1 MSKEVRQKL
10 VVMLSRIPYPLEKGD
25 KLRAFHHIKQLSN
38 SYDIYLFAITK
49 PHSDNLIAEKL
60 LSEFCKDIHFVPV
73 NIFQSIIGVMESLFH
88 FRPLQIG
95 LFHNSITQRKISR
108 IIQRI
113 SPDAL
118 FVQLHRM
125 APYVTNINIAK
136 VVDLQDAFSMGVFR
150 RLHRVNLFLR
160 PIYWFEYQLLKH
172 YEQKMVQQFDHSV
185 IISDVDRKWIDPE
198 LEKGILLVQNGVDFE
213 FYQPSE
219 IDKEFDLLFTGNM
232 GYMPN
237 IDASEYLVKD
247 IMPIVWKSFPEAKV
261 VLAGAN
267 PHTRV
272 KNLASDRVLVTGF
285 VDDLRFYYQ
294 RSKVFVAPMRMGSGL
309 QNKLLEAMA
318 MQIPSITSDVAN
330 KSLKAADKQE
340 IIIANNSNEV
350 AEAIIKILSHEIDS
364 TQLCAN
370 AFQFISNRYNWDS
383 QTEILH
389 QAIQDS
395 LSNLSKLKY

>member
-1 MSKEVRQKL
+1 MNNQTKQKL
-10 VVMLSRIPYPLEKGD
+10 VVMLSRVPYPLEKGD

-49 PHSDNLIAEKL
+49 PSANNQIAENL
-60 LSEFCKDIHFVPV
+60 LKEFCKEIHFVPV
-73 NIFQSIIGVMESLFH
+73 NILEKIIGTMESFFH

-95 LFHNSITQRKISR
+95 LFHNLFTQRKIDR
-108 IIQRI
+108 IIHRI
-113 SPDAL
+113 SPDAV

-125 APYVTNINIAK
+125 APYVSNIAVPK
-136 VVDLQDAFSMGVFR
+136 VIDLQDAFSMGVSR
-150 RLHRVNLFLR
+150 RLHRVNMFLR
-160 PIYWFEYQLLKH
+160 PLYWFEYLLLKR
-172 YEQKMVQQFDHSV
+172 YEQKMVQQFDKTI
-185 IISDVDRKWIDPE
+185 IISEVDRKWIDPNH
-198 LEKGILLVQNGVDFE
+198 EKGILLVQNGVDFE
-213 FYQPSE
+213 FYQSE
-219 IDKEFDLLFTGNM
+219 KIGKEYDLLFTGNM

-237 IDASEYLVKD
+237 IDAAEFLIKE
-247 IMPIVWKSFPEAKV
+247 IMPIVWKSLPATKV
-261 VLAGAN
+261 VLAGAT
-267 PHTRV
+267 PHSRV
-272 KNLASDRVLVTGF
+272 QNLASDRVLVTGF
-285 VDDLRFYYQ
+285 VDDLRVYYQ

-330 KSLKAADKQE
+330 KALKATDKQE
-340 IIIANNSNEV
+340 IIVANNAKEI
-350 AEAIIKILSHEIDS
+350 AEAIVMILSHEFDT

-395 LSNLSKLKY
+395 LSNHSK